1 MMDYS
6 KAVDRLIAKQQR
18 DWDLAGRNYEALGKA
33 TTRVLQV
40 AQSSIVLQ
48 FNPERRRSSAAAID
62 EA

>member
-40 AQSSIVLQ
+40 AQSSIVQ
-48 FNPERRRSSAAAID
+48 AWNRAQKS
-62 EA
+62 